1 MSKTCPDCKVLA
13 TSESSQSKIINYCG
27 ECIAN
32 MIEENVAYDAQPTG
46 VKPKLLQQKMKEI
59 MTIES
64 KIESLKEE
72 IIKMNLIMKQKF
84 SEYNVIEACDE
95 TEILKIVGNL

>member
-1 MSKTCPDCKVLA
+1 MSKTCPDCKILA
-13 TSESSQSKIINYCG
+13 TSESSQSKIINYCE

-32 MIEENVAYDAQPTG
+32 MIEENVVYDAKPTG
-46 VKPKLLQQKMKEI
+46 IKPKLLQQKMKEI

-64 KIESLKEE
+64 KIEYLKDEL
-72 IIKMNLIMKQKF
+72 IKMNLEMKQKCA
-84 SEYNVIEACDE
+84 EYNVIAECDE

>member
-1 MSKTCPDCKVLA
+1 MSKPCPDCKILA
-13 TSESSQSKIINYCG
+13 TSDSSQSKIINYCE

-32 MIEENVAYDAQPTG
+32 MIEDNVVYDAQPTG
-46 VKPKLLQQKMKEI
+46 MKPKLLQQKMKEI

-64 KIESLKEE
+64 KIECLKEE
-72 IIKMNLIMKQKF
+72 ILKMNLMMKQKF
-84 SEYNVIEACDE
+84 SEYNVIAECDE